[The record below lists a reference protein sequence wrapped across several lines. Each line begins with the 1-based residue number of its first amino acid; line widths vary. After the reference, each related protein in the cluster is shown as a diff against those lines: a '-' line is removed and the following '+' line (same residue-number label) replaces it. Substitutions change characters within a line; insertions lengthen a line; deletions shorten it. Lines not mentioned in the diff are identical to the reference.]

1 MNDVPTMFLEQATA
15 IFRKQK
21 ALAEKAMAQLSD
33 DQLFAVLDSEANS
46 IAVIVKHLHGNMRS
60 RWTDF
65 LTTDGE
71 KPDRQ
76 RDGEFIM
83 PPSLTREQM
92 MHWWEEGWAYLFSA
106 LAGLSPGD
114 VSTTVRIRGEEMPV
128 MAAILR
134 QVDHYGQH
142 VGQIVLVAKHARG
155 AAWTSLS
162 IPRGKSEEYLRPLK
176 ARPA

>member
-1 MNDVPTMFLEQATA
+1 MNDIPTTFLELATA
-15 IFRKQK
+15 MFHKQK
-21 ALAEKAMAQLSD
+21 SLAERAMAQLPD
-33 DQLFAVLDSEANS
+33 RQLFESIDSEANS

-83 PPSLTREQM
+83 PPQLSRATVMQ
-92 MHWWEEGWAYLFSA
+92 WWEEGWGFVFAA
-106 LAGLSPGD
+106 MGGLSSQD
-114 VSTTVRIRGEEMPV
+114 VGATVRVRGEEMPV

-134 QVDHYGQH
+134 QIDHYAQH
-142 VGQIVLVAKHARG
+142 VGQIVLLAKHARG
-155 AAWTSLS
+155 EEWKSLS
-162 IPRGKSEEYLRPLK
+162 IPRGKSEEFMRQFMERR
-176 ARPA
+176 A